1 MAEANNLYFVGK
13 CISTFKNIQTALV
26 FSPKTTNFT
35 AAFSG
40 YLPESPLTAFMDS
53 PAPRPSFLTTL
64 CFLTFMSSVLG
75 LWNQSQGLWNPG
87 IVADQMQERFEK
99 LYENLEK
106 RSSQE
111 EIQVVDQMFKSVINA
126 TSTGSIQKMSIIM
139 VIFESLTLFAA
150 YLMWTL
156 DKRGFY
162 LYLIAI
168 AIGFLGP
175 LLLVGKM
182 LGVIMALAGTF
193 SSFFMGIFYAFN
205 LKHLR

>member
-1 MAEANNLYFVGK
+1 
-13 CISTFKNIQTALV
+13 V

-35 AAFSG
+35 AAFLG
-40 YLPESPLTAFMDS
+40 YMPESPLTVFMDS

-87 IVADQMQERFEK
+87 IVADQMKERFET

-106 RSSQE
+106 RSSPE
-111 EIQVVDQMFKSVINA
+111 EIQVVDQMFKSVIND
-126 TSTGSIQKMSIIM
+126 TTTGSLQTMSVVM

-150 YLMWTL
+150 YLMWNL

-175 LLLVGKM
+175 LLLVGHM

-193 SSFFMGIFYAFN
+193 SSFFMAIFYAFN
-205 LKHLR
+205 LKHLH